1 MGWVMGWARIVVG
14 CVGALLF
21 RDILIR
27 GFLGYLPVSPLHLA
41 ISIMGIAISLLIAF
55 LPMRWIYSRIP
66 WRWRAWIIERSERK
80 KLLREIE
87 EARKRR
93 RGIPRRYIAQ
103 PMWTAY
109 RAPNRHVG
117 IDTYVRRMRIRKI
130 IGGFSL
136 LIFILAIGY
145 YVLHTIMTRPAT
157 PLRNMVPELM
167 ALFVL
172 SIVVPIIIL
181 RASGLWNPEGYEI
194 FKEGFL
200 LPILPP
206 FLFFMLLILILPPIP
221 SQSTST
227 IETRTIS
234 GSGGMASFGGLVF
247 TVVNATETRYVL
259 KDRNLYIDSGD
270 SARFVVVRLRIENR
284 GSNVFVFWKNPYVHY
299 ILQLID
305 PSGRSPSISSG
316 YTTGFLGI
324 GEANETIKRL
334 GVAVKLNPSVLA
346 LYPEEAVEW
355 DLLFDNPSIRTYR
368 VYKLIIKITENPSS
382 PVVIEIPLEVIKLS

>member
-1 MGWVMGWARIVVG
+1 MGWTRIAIG
-14 CVGALLF
+14 CAGALLF
-21 RDILIR
+21 LDILIR
-27 GFLGYLPVSPLHLA
+27 GFLGYLPASPLHLA

-93 RGIPRRYIAQ
+93 RGIPRQYIAQ
-103 PMWTAY
+103 PIWTAY
-109 RAPNRHVG
+109 RAPYRHVG
-117 IDTYVRRMRIRKI
+117 IDTYASKARKMRVRKI

-136 LIFILAIGY
+136 LLFILAIGY
-145 YVLHTIMTRPAT
+145 YALHTIMTRPAT
-157 PLRNMVPELM
+157 PLRNMVPQVL

-181 RASGLWNPEGYEI
+181 RASGLWNPEGFEI

-200 LPILPP
+200 KHVIPP
-206 FLFFMLLILILPPIP
+206 FLFLMLLILILPPIP

-227 IETRTIS
+227 VETRTIS
-234 GSGGMASFGGLVF
+234 GSGGTASFGGLVL

-270 SARFVVVRLRIENR
+270 SARYVVVRFRIENR
-284 GSNVFVFWKNPYVHY
+284 GSNVFVFWKSPYVHY
-299 ILQLID
+299 SLQLID
-305 PSGRSPSISSG
+305 PSGRYANHSSG
-316 YTTGFLGI
+316 YITGFLSI

-334 GVAVKLNPSVLA
+334 GVAVKLNPSSPA
-346 LYPEEAVEW
+346 LYPGEAVEW

-368 VYKLIIKITENPSS
+368 VYKLIIKITENPSN
-382 PVVIEIPLEVIKLS
+382 PVVIEIPLDVRRLS

>member
-1 MGWVMGWARIVVG
+1 MGWARIVIG
-14 CVGALLF
+14 CAGALLF
-21 RDILIR
+21 LDILIR
-27 GFLGYLPVSPLHLA
+27 GLLGYLPASSLHLA

-93 RGIPRRYIAQ
+93 RSIPRQYIAQ
-103 PMWTAY
+103 PIWTAY
-109 RAPNRHVG
+109 RAPYRHVG
-117 IDTYVRRMRIRKI
+117 IDTYASRARKMRIRKI
-130 IGGFSL
+130 IGGVSL
-136 LIFILAIGY
+136 LLFILAIGY
-145 YVLHTIMTRPAT
+145 YALHTIMTRPAT
-157 PLRNMVPELM
+157 PLRDMVPEFI

-181 RASGLWNPEGYEI
+181 RASGLWT
-194 FKEGFL
+194 
-200 LPILPP
+200 PIVPL
-206 FLFFMLLILILPPIP
+206 FLFLFIFMFFIFPLLILLPFILYPIP

-234 GSGGMASFGGLVF
+234 GSGGTASFGGLVF

-270 SARFVVVRLRIENR
+270 SARYVVVRLRIENR
-284 GSNVFVFWKNPYVHY
+284 GSNIFVFWKNPYVHY
-299 ILQLID
+299 SLQLID
-305 PSGRSPSISSG
+305 PSGRYANQSSG
-316 YTTGFLGI
+316 YITGFLSI

-334 GVAVKLNPSVLA
+334 GVAVKLNPDA
-346 LYPEEAVEW
+346 PTLYPGESVEW